1 MSLSALVSTPCH
13 LKPCMRFS
21 LTRVSDNLLP
31 EACEVPCRTFSTT
44 TRHRFGLERA
54 VDSPLATGHSLR
66 GSCRDLW
73 NWWNW
78 PFRACTVTYLP
89 ALARLKQG
97 SFPPIE
103 LCCLD
108 DHQYCNPLRLLTRRT
123 PGLRIHVLIPGVTRD
138 VGLRPREISLV
149 ALPTFPTFR
158 SPYAGEFFEAA
169 SPESSPLPWPSLWL
183 RSSALP
189 CPLSGLTCRRC
200 RIPIMVRT
208 AGLHLLLGGIL
219 RFATPGYPRAA
230 GACYVALWRLP
241 RPDFHR

>member
-1 MSLSALVSTPCH
+1 MGRVGSESGAWGRMSLSALVSTPCH

-31 EACEVPCRTFSTT
+31 EAFEVPCRTFST
-44 TRHRFGLERA
+44 
-54 VDSPLATGHSLR
+54 
-66 GSCRDLW
+66 
-73 NWWNW
+73 
-78 PFRACTVTYLP
+78 
-89 ALARLKQG
+89 
-97 SFPPIE
+97 IE

-169 SPESSPLPWPSLWL
+169 SPESSPLPWPSLCL

-189 CPLSGLTCRRC
+189 CPLSGLTLRRC
-200 RIPIMVRT
+200 RIPFMGRT
-208 AGLHLLLGGIL
+208 AGLHLLLRGIL

>member
-1 MSLSALVSTPCH
+1 V
-13 LKPCMRFS
+13 
-21 LTRVSDNLLP
+21 
-31 EACEVPCRTFSTT
+31 ACEVPCRPFSTT
-44 TRHRFGLERA
+44 TSHRFRPEQA
-54 VDSPLATGHSLR
+54 ADNPLATGHSLR

-108 DHQYCNPLRLLTRRT
+108 DHQYCNPLRLLTRRP
-123 PGLRIHVLIPGVTRD
+123 PGFRINVLIPGVSKD
-138 VGLRPREISLV
+138 VGLRPRETSLV
-149 ALPTFPTFR
+149 ALPAFPTFR

-169 SPESSPLPWPSLWL
+169 SPESLPLPWPSLWL

-189 CPLSGLTCRRC
+189 CSPSRGLT
-200 RIPIMVRT
+200 
-208 AGLHLLLGGIL
+208 
-219 RFATPGYPRAA
+219 
-230 GACYVALWRLP
+230 
-241 RPDFHR
+241 

>member
-1 MSLSALVSTPCH
+1 MHRH
-13 LKPCMRFS
+13 LPPR
-21 LTRVSDNLLP
+21 
-31 EACEVPCRTFSTT
+31 RT
-44 TRHRFGLERA
+44 
-54 VDSPLATGHSLR
+54 
-66 GSCRDLW
+66 W
-73 NWWNW
+73 
-78 PFRACTVTYLP
+78 
-89 ALARLKQG
+89 LKQG
-97 SFPPIE
+97 LFPPTRF
-103 LCCLD
+103 CCPR
-108 DHQYCNPLRLLTRRT
+108 HQRYYFPLRLLTRCP